1 MADTQQQQQQT
12 PTPEIVKLS
21 QVQANEANPRSIS
34 GAQFQRLVD
43 SLLVLPKMLELRPIV
58 VDATMTALGGNMR
71 YRALCAIADMS
82 EDAIR
87 NRLSQLPDFAKKTK
101 PEQEALLNR
110 WLVWRDA
117 PTAVILRADRL
128 TDAEAREFIIKDN
141 VGFGEWDYDALANEW
156 DEAELKGWGLDVWQT
171 DAEDLDEDTEAT
183 DADADAS
190 DNDAQ
195 APSLVDRFIVP
206 PFSIL
211 DTRKGYWQKRKKA
224 WRELIGDTGESR
236 NGVLYEKNMMRYKSI
251 YKASQGIRQKLGIT
265 FDEYL
270 ERYVSDEERLREE
283 AKPTGAGVSL
293 FDPVLAE
300 VLCKW
305 FTPSEGSKI
314 FDPFAGDTQKGLVF
328 ASCGHTFRGVEL
340 RQEQVD
346 VNERVIAGRGLDIAY
361 ICDDGRN
368 VAKHIEVESQDLLFS
383 CPPYYDVEV
392 YSDLPND
399 ASNQGT
405 YEDFLQI
412 LRDAFHSAVGCLKD
426 NRFAV
431 VVVGDVRD
439 KRTGCYYDFVGD
451 VKRMFKDAGMPLYN
465 EVILIESL
473 ASTALRA
480 TNCMKTRK
488 MVKCHQ
494 NVLVFYKGDPRKIKS
509 HFPAIE
515 YTSEEEADMEATLE
529 ADTND

>member
-1 MADTQQQQQQT
+1 MADTTQQT
-12 PTPEIVKLS
+12 PTPEVVKLS
-21 QVQANEANPRSIS
+21 QVQANSANPRSIS

-82 EDAIR
+82 YDDIG
-87 NRLSQLPDFAKKTK
+87 NRLAQLPDFVKKTK
-101 PEQEALLNR
+101 PEQEALLDR
-110 WLVWRDA
+110 WLTWRDA
-117 PTAVILRADRL
+117 PTAVILRADKL

-141 VGFGEWDYDALANEW
+141 VGFGAWDYDALANEW
-156 DEAELKGWGLDVWQT
+156 DEADLKGWGMDVWQP
-171 DAEDLDEDTEAT
+171 DAEGLDGGDEDAEG
-183 DADADAS
+183 DSDS
-190 DNDAQ
+190 DNDAP

-211 DTRKGYWQKRKKA
+211 DTRKGYWQKRKKV
-224 WRELIGDTGESR
+224 WRELIGDAGETR
-236 NGVLYEKNMMRYKSI
+236 EDTCIVQLEMRYPNIYYKS
-251 YKASQGIRQKLGIT
+251 KEKRKELGIT
-265 FDEYL
+265 FREYL
-270 ERYVSDEERLREE
+270 DKYVSEEEKREDS
-283 AKPTGAGVSL
+283 KVLTSGVSL

-305 FTPSEGSKI
+305 FTPSEGSRI

-328 ASCGHTFRGVEL
+328 ATCGHTFRGIEL

-346 VNERVIAGRGLDIAY
+346 VNERVIEGRGLDIAY

-368 VAKHIEVESQDLLFS
+368 VAKHVEAESQDLLFS

-405 YEDFLQI
+405 YEEFLEV
-412 LRDAFHSAVGCLKD
+412 LRVAFHSAIGCLKND
-426 NRFAV
+426 RFAV

-465 EVILIESL
+465 EVVLIESG
-473 ASTALRA
+473 ASTALRV
-480 TNCMKTRK
+480 TNCMKMRK

-494 NVLVFYKGDPRKIKS
+494 NVLVFYKGDPRKIKN

>member
-1 MADTQQQQQQT
+1 MADTQQQT

-21 QVQANEANPRSIS
+21 QVQANSANPRSIS

-82 EDAIR
+82 YDAIG
-87 NRLSQLPDFAKKTK
+87 NRLAQLPDFVKKTK
-101 PEQEALLNR
+101 PEQEELLNR
-110 WLVWRDA
+110 WLTWRDA

-156 DEAELKGWGLDVWQT
+156 DEAELKDWGLDVWQP
-171 DAEDLDEDTEAT
+171 DAEGLDEGDE
-183 DADADAS
+183 DADDDTS
-190 DNDAQ
+190 DNDAP

-211 DTRKGYWQKRKKA
+211 DSRKGYWQKRKKA
-224 WRELIGDTGESR
+224 WRELIGDAGETR
-236 NGVLYEKNMMRYKSI
+236 EDTCIVQPEMRYPNIYYKS
-251 YKASQGIRQKLGIT
+251 KEKRKELGIT
-265 FDEYL
+265 FREYL
-270 ERYVSDEERLREE
+270 DKYVSEEEKREDS
-283 AKPTGAGVSL
+283 KVLTSGVSL

-305 FTPSEGSKI
+305 FTPSEGSRI
-314 FDPFAGDTQKGLVF
+314 FDPFAGDMQKGLVF
-328 ASCGHTFRGVEL
+328 ATCGHTFRGVEL

-368 VAKHIEVESQDLLFS
+368 VAKHVEADSQDLLFS

-399 ASNQGT
+399 ASNQGS

-412 LRDAFHSAVGCLKD
+412 LRDAFYSAIGCLKND
-426 NRFAV
+426 RFAV

-439 KRTGCYYDFVGD
+439 KRSGCYYDFVGD
-451 VKRMFKDAGMPLYN
+451 VKRIFKEAGMPLYN
-465 EVILIESL
+465 EVVLIESG
-473 ASTALRA
+473 ASTALRV

>member
-1 MADTQQQQQQT
+1 MADTQQQT
-12 PTPEIVKLS
+12 PAPEIVKLS
-21 QVQANEANPRSIS
+21 QVQANAANPRSIS
-34 GAQFQRLVD
+34 GTQFQRLVD
-43 SLLVLPKMLELRPIV
+43 SILVLPKMLELRPIV

-82 EDAIR
+82 YNAIG
-87 NRLSQLPDFAKKTK
+87 NRLALLPDFIKKTK
-101 PEQEALLNR
+101 PEQEELLNR
-110 WLVWRDA
+110 WLTWRDA

-141 VGFGEWDYDALANEW
+141 VGFGAWDYDALANEW
-156 DEAELKGWGLDVWQT
+156 DEVELKDWGMDVWQA

-183 DADADAS
+183 DADDAS
-190 DNDAQ
+190 GNDAPDQ
-195 APSLVDRFIVP
+195 SLVDRFIVP

-211 DTRKGYWQKRKKA
+211 DTRKGYWQKRKKV
-224 WRELIGDTGESR
+224 WRELIGDAGETREDTCMTCITMKYPRIYYNSR
-236 NGVLYEKNMMRYKSI
+236 EKRKE
-251 YKASQGIRQKLGIT
+251 LGIT
-265 FDEYL
+265 FREYL
-270 ERYVSDEERLREE
+270 DKYVSEEEKREDS
-283 AKPTGAGVSL
+283 KILTSGVSL

-368 VAKHIEVESQDLLFS
+368 VAKHIEAESQDLLFS

-412 LRDAFHSAVGCLKD
+412 LRDAFNSAIGCLKND
-426 NRFAV
+426 RFAV

-451 VKRMFKDAGMPLYN
+451 VKRLFKDAGMPLYN
-465 EVILIESL
+465 EVILIESG
-473 ASTALRA
+473 ASTALRV

>member
-1 MADTQQQQQQT
+1 MADTQQQT

-21 QVQANEANPRSIS
+21 QVQANSANPRSIS

-82 EDAIR
+82 YDAIG
-87 NRLSQLPDFAKKTK
+87 NRLAQLPDFVKKTK

-110 WLVWRDA
+110 WLTWRDA

-156 DEAELKGWGLDVWQT
+156 DEAELKAWGLDVWQP
-171 DAEDLDEDTEAT
+171 DDEGLDEDAD
-183 DADADAS
+183 DANADDAS
-190 DNDAQ
+190 SNDTP

-224 WRELIGDTGESR
+224 WRELIGVAGETREDTCIVQLELKYP
-236 NGVLYEKNMMRYKSI
+236 NIYYKS
-251 YKASQGIRQKLGIT
+251 KEKRKELGIT
-265 FDEYL
+265 FREYL
-270 ERYVSDEERLREE
+270 DKHVSEEEKREDS
-283 AKPTGAGVSL
+283 KVLTSGVSL

-305 FTPSEGSKI
+305 FTPAEGSKI

-328 ASCGHTFRGVEL
+328 ASCGHTFRGIEL

-346 VNERVIAGRGLDIAY
+346 VNERVIEGRGLDIAY

-368 VAKHIEVESQDLLFS
+368 VAKHVEAESQDLLFS

-405 YEDFLQI
+405 YEEFLEV
-412 LRDAFHSAVGCLKD
+412 LRVAFHSAIGCLRD

-465 EVILIESL
+465 EVVLIESG
-473 ASTALRA
+473 ASTALRV

-494 NVLVFYKGDPRKIKS
+494 NVLVFYKGDPRKIKN

>member
-1 MADTQQQQQQT
+1 MADTQQQQT

-21 QVQANEANPRSIS
+21 QVQANAANPRSIS

-82 EDAIR
+82 YDAIG
-87 NRLSQLPDFAKKTK
+87 NRLEQLPDFVKKSK

-110 WLVWRDA
+110 WLTWRDA

-156 DEAELKGWGLDVWQT
+156 DEAELKDWGLDVWQT
-171 DAEDLDEDTEAT
+171 DAEGLDEGDEEAEDDT
-183 DADADAS
+183 S
-190 DNDAQ
+190 DNDAP
-195 APSLVDRFIVP
+195 AASLVDRFIVP

-211 DTRKGYWQKRKKA
+211 DSRRGYWQRRKKI
-224 WRELIGDTGESR
+224 WRDVIGDMGESR
-236 NGVLYEKNMMRYKSI
+236 EGVLYDNNLTKYPGLYKS
-251 YKASQGIRQKLGIT
+251 SQRKREELGIS

-270 ERYVSDEERLREE
+270 EKYVSAEERARAE
-283 AKPTGAGVSL
+283 KKSVSAGVSL

-305 FTPSEGSKI
+305 FTPAEGSKI

-328 ASCGHTFRGVEL
+328 ASCGHTFRGIEL

-368 VAKHIEVESQDLLFS
+368 VDKHVEADSQDLLFS
-383 CPPYYDVEV
+383 CPPYFDLEV

-412 LRDAFHSAVGCLKD
+412 LREAFHNAIGCLRD

-439 KRTGCYYDFVGD
+439 KRTGCYYDFASD

-465 EVILIESL
+465 EAAFIETT
-473 ASTALRA
+473 ASCALRVA
-480 TNCMKTRK
+480 GCMKTRK

>member
-1 MADTQQQQQQT
+1 MTDTTKQP

-21 QVQANEANPRSIS
+21 QVQANAANPRSIS
-34 GAQFQRLVD
+34 GARFQRLVD

-82 EDAIR
+82 HDSIG
-87 NRLSQLPDFAKKTK
+87 NRLALLPDFAKKPK

-110 WLVWRDA
+110 WLAWRDA
-117 PTAVILRADRL
+117 PTAVILQADRL

-156 DEAELKGWGLDVWQT
+156 DEAELKEWGLNVWQS
-171 DAEDLDEDTEAT
+171 DADGLDEDAD
-183 DADADAS
+183 DADADDDRS
-190 DNDAQ
+190 NDTP

-211 DTRKGYWQKRKKA
+211 DTRKGYWQRRKKV
-224 WRELIGDTGESR
+224 WREIIGDAGETR
-236 NGVLYEKNMMRYKSI
+236 EGTCMTQIEMRYPNI
-251 YKASQGIRQKLGIT
+251 YYNSRERRKELGIS
-265 FDEYL
+265 FREYL
-270 ERYVSDEERLREE
+270 DKYVSEEEKREDS
-283 AKPTGAGVSL
+283 KVLTSGVSL

-328 ASCGHTFRGVEL
+328 ATCGHTFRGIEL

-346 VNERVIAGRGLDIAY
+346 VNERVIEGRGLDIAY
-361 ICDDGRN
+361 VCDDGRN
-368 VAKHIEVESQDLLFS
+368 VAKHVEADSQDLLFS

-399 ASNQGT
+399 ASNQGS
-405 YEDFLQI
+405 YEEFLQI
-412 LRDAFHSAVGCLKD
+412 LRDAFHNAIGCLKN

-439 KRTGCYYDFVGD
+439 KRTGCYYDLVGD
-451 VKRMFKDAGMPLYN
+451 VKRIFKDAGMPLYN
-465 EVILIESL
+465 EVVLIESG
-473 ASTALRA
+473 ASTALRV

>member
-1 MADTQQQQQQT
+1 MADTQQQT
-12 PTPEIVKLS
+12 PTPEVVKLS
-21 QVQANEANPRSIS
+21 QVKANAANPRSIS

-82 EDAIR
+82 YDAIG
-87 NRLSQLPDFAKKTK
+87 NRLAQLHDFVKKSK

-110 WLVWRDA
+110 WLTWRDA
-117 PTAVILRADRL
+117 PTAVILRANRL

-156 DEAELKGWGLDVWQT
+156 DEAELKDWGLDVWQP
-171 DAEDLDEDTEAT
+171 DAEGLDEGDEEADDDTI
-183 DADADAS
+183 
-190 DNDAQ
+190 DNDAP

-211 DTRKGYWQKRKKA
+211 DTRKGYWQKRKKT
-224 WRELIGDTGESR
+224 WRELIGDAGETR
-236 NGVLYEKNMMRYKSI
+236 EDTCIVQLEMRYPSI
-251 YKASQGIRQKLGIT
+251 YYKSKEKRKELGIT
-265 FDEYL
+265 FREYL
-270 ERYVSDEERLREE
+270 DKYVSEEEKREDS
-283 AKPTGAGVSL
+283 KVLTSGVSL

-305 FTPSEGSKI
+305 FTPSEGSRI

-328 ASCGHTFRGVEL
+328 ATCGHTFRGVEL
-340 RQEQVD
+340 RQQQVD

-368 VAKHIEVESQDLLFS
+368 VAKHVEAESQDLLFS

-412 LRDAFHSAVGCLKD
+412 LRDAFLSAIGCLKND
-426 NRFAV
+426 RFAV

-451 VKRMFKDAGMPLYN
+451 VKRIFKEAGMPLYN
-465 EVILIESL
+465 EVVLIESG
-473 ASTALRA
+473 ASTALRV

>member
-1 MADTQQQQQQT
+1 M
-12 PTPEIVKLS
+12 
-21 QVQANEANPRSIS
+21 QANTANPRSIS

-82 EDAIR
+82 YDAIGS
-87 NRLSQLPDFAKKTK
+87 RLAQLPDFVKKSK

-110 WLVWRDA
+110 WLTWHDA

-141 VGFGEWDYDALANEW
+141 VGFVEWDYDALANDW
-156 DEAELKGWGLDVWQT
+156 DEAELKDWGLDVWQT
-171 DAEDLDEDTEAT
+171 DAEGLDDADGDT
-183 DADADAS
+183 DADDGTS
-190 DNDAQ
+190 DNDTPAL
-195 APSLVDRFIVP
+195 SLVDRFIVP

-236 NGVLYEKNMMRYKSI
+236 NGVLYENNMTRYPGL
-251 YKASQGIRQKLGIT
+251 YKASQDVRKKLGIT

-270 ERYVSDEERLREE
+270 EKHVSENERLREE
-283 AKPTGAGVSL
+283 AKSTGAGVSL

-305 FTPSEGSKI
+305 FTPAEGSKI

-328 ASCGHTFRGVEL
+328 ASCGHTFRGIEL

-346 VNERVIAGRGLDIAY
+346 VNERVIEGRGLDIAY
-361 ICDDGRN
+361 VCDDGRN
-368 VAKHIEVESQDLLFS
+368 VAKHVEEDSQDLLFS

-412 LRDAFHSAVGCLKD
+412 LRDAFHSAIGCLKND
-426 NRFAV
+426 RFAV

-439 KRTGCYYDFVGD
+439 KRSGCYYDFVGD
-451 VKRMFKDAGMPLYN
+451 VKRIFKDAGMPLYN
-465 EVILIESL
+465 EAILIETG
-473 ASTALRA
+473 ASSALRVSG
-480 TNCMKTRK
+480 CMKTRK

-494 NVLVFYKGDPRKIKS
+494 NVLVFYKGDPRKIKN

>member
-1 MADTQQQQQQT
+1 MADTQQQT

-21 QVQANEANPRSIS
+21 QVQANSANPRSIS

-82 EDAIR
+82 YDAIG
-87 NRLSQLPDFAKKTK
+87 NRLAQLPDFVKKTK
-101 PEQEALLNR
+101 PEQEELLNR
-110 WLVWRDA
+110 WLTWRDA

-156 DEAELKGWGLDVWQT
+156 DEAELKDWGLDVWQP
-171 DAEDLDEDTEAT
+171 DAEGLDEGDE
-183 DADADAS
+183 DADDDTS
-190 DNDAQ
+190 DNDAP

-211 DTRKGYWQKRKKA
+211 DSRKGYWQKRKKA
-224 WRELIGDTGESR
+224 WRELIGDAGETR
-236 NGVLYEKNMMRYKSI
+236 EDTCIVQPEMRYPNIYYKS
-251 YKASQGIRQKLGIT
+251 KEKRKELGIT
-265 FDEYL
+265 FREYL
-270 ERYVSDEERLREE
+270 DKYVSEEEKREDS
-283 AKPTGAGVSL
+283 KVLTSGVSL

-305 FTPSEGSKI
+305 FTPSEGSRI

-328 ASCGHTFRGVEL
+328 ATCGHTFRGVEL

-368 VAKHIEVESQDLLFS
+368 VAKHVEADSQDLLFS

-399 ASNQGT
+399 ASNQGS

-412 LRDAFHSAVGCLKD
+412 LRDAFYSAIGCLKND
-426 NRFAV
+426 RFAV

-439 KRTGCYYDFVGD
+439 KRSGCYYDFVGD
-451 VKRMFKDAGMPLYN
+451 VKRIFKEAGMPLYN
-465 EVILIESL
+465 EVVLIESG
-473 ASTALRA
+473 ASTALRV

>member
-1 MADTQQQQQQT
+1 MADTQQQT
-12 PTPEIVKLS
+12 PTPEVVKLS
-21 QVQANEANPRSIS
+21 QVQANAANPRSIS

-43 SLLVLPKMLELRPIV
+43 SILVLPKMLELRPIV

-82 EDAIR
+82 YDAIG
-87 NRLSQLPDFAKKTK
+87 NRLAQLPDFVKKTK
-101 PEQEALLNR
+101 PEQEELLNR
-110 WLVWRDA
+110 WLTWRDA

-141 VGFGEWDYDALANEW
+141 VGFGAWDYDTLANEW
-156 DEAELKGWGLDVWQT
+156 DEAELKDWGMDVWQP
-171 DAEDLDEDTEAT
+171 DDEGLDE
-183 DADADAS
+183 ADGDEGDDGTS
-190 DNDAQ
+190 DNDAP

-211 DTRKGYWQKRKKA
+211 DTRKGYWQKRKKV
-224 WRELIGDTGESR
+224 WRELIGDAGETR
-236 NGVLYEKNMMRYKSI
+236 EDTCIVQLEMRYPNIYYKS
-251 YKASQGIRQKLGIT
+251 KEKRKELGIS
-265 FDEYL
+265 FREYL
-270 ERYVSDEERLREE
+270 DRYVSEEEKREDS
-283 AKPTGAGVSL
+283 KVLTSGVSL

-305 FTPSEGSKI
+305 FTPSEGSRI

-328 ASCGHTFRGVEL
+328 ATCGHTFRGIEL

-346 VNERVIAGRGLDIAY
+346 VNERVIEGRGLDIAY

-368 VAKHIEVESQDLLFS
+368 VAKHVEADSQDLLFS

-412 LRDAFHSAVGCLKD
+412 LRDAFHSAIGCLKND
-426 NRFAV
+426 RFAV

-451 VKRMFKDAGMPLYN
+451 VKRIFKEAGMPLYN
-465 EVILIESL
+465 EVVLIESG
-473 ASTALRA
+473 ASTALRVA
-480 TNCMKTRK
+480 NCMKTRK

-494 NVLVFYKGDPRKIKS
+494 NVLVFYKGDTRKIKS
-509 HFPAIE
+509 HFPAI
-515 YTSEEEADMEATLE
+515 APVKGA
-529 ADTND
+529 TND

>member
-1 MADTQQQQQQT
+1 MADTQQYT

-21 QVQANEANPRSIS
+21 QVQANVANPRSIS

-43 SLLVLPKMLELRPIV
+43 SILVLPKMLELRPIV

-82 EDAIR
+82 YDAIG
-87 NRLSQLPDFAKKTK
+87 NRLAQLPDFVKKTK
-101 PEQEALLNR
+101 PEQEELLNR
-110 WLVWRDA
+110 WLTWRDA

-141 VGFGEWDYDALANEW
+141 VGFGAWDYDTLANEW
-156 DEAELKGWGLDVWQT
+156 DEAELKDWGMDVWQP
-171 DAEDLDEDTEAT
+171 DDEGLDE
-183 DADADAS
+183 ADGDEGDDGTS
-190 DNDAQ
+190 DNDAP

-211 DTRKGYWQKRKKA
+211 DTRKGYWQKRKKV
-224 WRELIGDTGESR
+224 WRELIGDAGETR
-236 NGVLYEKNMMRYKSI
+236 EDTCIVHLEMRYPNI
-251 YKASQGIRQKLGIT
+251 YYKLKEKRKELGIT
-265 FDEYL
+265 FREYL
-270 ERYVSDEERLREE
+270 DKYVSEEEKREDS
-283 AKPTGAGVSL
+283 KVLTSGVSL

-328 ASCGHTFRGVEL
+328 ATCGHTFRGVEL

-346 VNERVIAGRGLDIAY
+346 VNERIIEGRGLDVAY

-368 VAKHIEVESQDLLFS
+368 VAKHIEADSQDLLFS

-399 ASNQGT
+399 ASNQCT
-405 YEDFLQI
+405 YEEFLQI
-412 LRDAFHSAVGCLKD
+412 LRDAFNSAVACLRN

-451 VKRMFKDAGMPLYN
+451 VKRIFKDAGMPLYN
-465 EVILIESL
+465 EVVLIESG
-473 ASTALRA
+473 ASTALRVA
-480 TNCMKTRK
+480 NCMKTRK

-494 NVLVFYKGDPRKIKS
+494 NVLVFYKGDTRKIKS

>member
-1 MADTQQQQQQT
+1 MADTQQT

-21 QVQANEANPRSIS
+21 QVQANTANPRSIS

-43 SLLVLPKMLELRPIV
+43 SLLVLPKMLDLRPIV

-82 EDAIR
+82 YDAIG
-87 NRLSQLPDFAKKTK
+87 NRLAQLPDFVKKTK

-110 WLVWRDA
+110 WLTWRDA
-117 PTAVILRADRL
+117 PTAVILRADLL

-156 DEAELKGWGLDVWQT
+156 DEAELKDWGLDVWQP
-171 DAEDLDEDTEAT
+171 DAEGLDEGDE
-183 DADADAS
+183 DAEGDSDS
-190 DNDAQ
+190 DNDAP

-211 DTRKGYWQKRKKA
+211 DTRKGYWQKRKKT
-224 WRELIGDTGESR
+224 WRELIGAAGETREDTCIVQLEMKYP
-236 NGVLYEKNMMRYKSI
+236 NIYYKS
-251 YKASQGIRQKLGIT
+251 KEK
-265 FDEYL
+265 
-270 ERYVSDEERLREE
+270 REDS
-283 AKPTGAGVSL
+283 KVLTSGVSL

-328 ASCGHTFRGVEL
+328 ATCGHTFRGVEL

-346 VNERVIAGRGLDIAY
+346 VNERVIEGRGLDIAY
-361 ICDDGRN
+361 VCDDGRN
-368 VAKHIEVESQDLLFS
+368 VAKHVEADSQDLLFS

-405 YEDFLQI
+405 YEEFLQI
-412 LRDAFHSAVGCLKD
+412 LRDAFHSAIGCLKND
-426 NRFAV
+426 RFAV

-451 VKRMFKDAGMPLYN
+451 MKRIFKDAGMPLYN
-465 EVILIESL
+465 EVVLIESG
-473 ASTALRA
+473 ASTALRV

>member
-1 MADTQQQQQQT
+1 MADTQQQT

-21 QVQANEANPRSIS
+21 QVQANAANPRSIS

-82 EDAIR
+82 YDAIG
-87 NRLSQLPDFAKKTK
+87 NRLAQLPDFVKKTK

-156 DEAELKGWGLDVWQT
+156 DEAELKDWGLDVWQPDADGLDEGDE
-171 DAEDLDEDTEAT
+171 DAEGDSD
-183 DADADAS
+183 S
-190 DNDAQ
+190 DNDAPT
-195 APSLVDRFIVP
+195 PSLVDRFIVP

-224 WRELIGDTGESR
+224 WRELIGDAGESR
-236 NGVLYEKNMMRYKSI
+236 DGVLHEDYMMKYPSLYRS
-251 YKASQGIRQKLGIT
+251 SQDVRHRLGIT

-270 ERYVSDEERLREE
+270 EQHVSEEERLLEE
-283 AKPTGAGVSL
+283 AKFAGGGVSL

-340 RQEQVD
+340 RKVQVD

-368 VAKHIEVESQDLLFS
+368 VAKHIEAESQDLLFS

-412 LRDAFHSAVGCLKD
+412 LRDAFHSAIGCLKND
-426 NRFAV
+426 RFAV

-451 VKRMFKDAGMPLYN
+451 VKRIFKDAGMPLYN
-465 EVILIESL
+465 EVILIESM
-473 ASTALRA
+473 ASVTLRA
-480 TNCMKTRK
+480 SSYMKTRK

-515 YTSEEEADMEATLE
+515 YTSEEEDDMEATLE
-529 ADTND
+529 ADTNE

>member
-1 MADTQQQQQQT
+1 MADTQQQTQ
-12 PTPEIVKLS
+12 TPEIVKLS
-21 QVQANEANPRSIS
+21 QVKANSANPRSIS

-82 EDAIR
+82 YDAIG
-87 NRLSQLPDFAKKTK
+87 NRLAQLHDFIKKTK

-117 PTAVILRADRL
+117 PTAVILRADKL
-128 TDAEAREFIIKDN
+128 TDAEAREFVIKDN

-156 DEAELKGWGLDVWQT
+156 DEAELKDWGLDVWQP
-171 DAEDLDEDTEAT
+171 DAEGLDEGDE
-183 DADADAS
+183 DAEGDSDS
-190 DNDAQ
+190 DNDAP

-224 WRELIGDTGESR
+224 WRELIGDAGETR
-236 NGVLYEKNMMRYKSI
+236 EDTCIVQLEMRYPNIYYKS
-251 YKASQGIRQKLGIT
+251 KEKRKELGIT
-265 FDEYL
+265 FREYL
-270 ERYVSDEERLREE
+270 DKYVSEEEKREDS
-283 AKPTGAGVSL
+283 KVLTSGVSL

-305 FTPSEGSKI
+305 FTPSEGSRI

-328 ASCGHTFRGVEL
+328 ATCGHTFRGVEL
-340 RQEQVD
+340 RREQVD

-368 VAKHIEVESQDLLFS
+368 VAKHVEENSQDLLFS

-405 YEDFLQI
+405 YEEFFQI
-412 LRDAFHSAVGCLKD
+412 LRDAFHSAIGCLKND
-426 NRFAV
+426 RFAV

-451 VKRMFKDAGMPLYN
+451 VKRIFKEAGMPLYN
-465 EVILIESL
+465 EVVLIESG
-473 ASTALRA
+473 ASTALRVA
-480 TNCMKTRK
+480 NCMKTRK

-494 NVLVFYKGDPRKIKS
+494 NVLVFYKGDTRKIKS

>member
-1 MADTQQQQQQT
+1 MADTQQQT

-21 QVQANEANPRSIS
+21 QVQANSANPRSIS

-82 EDAIR
+82 YDAIR
-87 NRLSQLPDFAKKTK
+87 NRLAQLPDFVKKPK

-110 WLVWRDA
+110 WLTWRDA

-141 VGFGEWDYDALANEW
+141 VGFGEWDYDALANDW
-156 DEAELKGWGLDVWQT
+156 DEAELKDWGLDVWQT
-171 DAEDLDEDTEAT
+171 DAEGLGDADEDTDVDDGT
-183 DADADAS
+183 S
-190 DNDAQ
+190 DNDTP

-224 WRELIGDTGESR
+224 WRELIGDLGSSR
-236 NGVLYEKNMMRYKSI
+236 NDAMTGSNMFKYPGI
-251 YKASQGIRQKLGIT
+251 YKASQSIRERLSIT

-270 ERYVSDEERLREE
+270 EKYVSEEERTREE
-283 AKPTGAGVSL
+283 RRPMFAGVSL

-328 ASCGHTFRGVEL
+328 ASCGHTFRGIEL

-346 VNERVIAGRGLDIAY
+346 VNERVIEGRGLDIAY

-368 VAKHIEVESQDLLFS
+368 VAKHVGADSQDLLFS

-392 YSDLPND
+392 YSDLPDD

-412 LRDAFHSAVGCLKD
+412 LRDAFHSAIGCLKND
-426 NRFAV
+426 RFAV

-451 VKRMFKDAGMPLYN
+451 VKRIFKDAGMPLYN
-465 EVILIESL
+465 EAIVIESG
-473 ASTALRA
+473 ASTILRA
-480 TNCMKTRK
+480 SSYMKSRK
-488 MVKCHQ
+488 IVKCHQ

-515 YTSEEEADMEATLE
+515 YTSDEEADMEATLE